1 MAYAKL
7 HFILLAYDVVYI
19 DATGVYVGTSYIT
32 AVRTSFHP
40 NCMFLSN
47 SCIRWIPV
55 MDRGTV

>member
-47 SCIRWIPV
+47 SCIR
-55 MDRGTV
+55 